1 MPQGMTAA
9 HVAGKIVE
17 GIGAQATVLAST
29 DF

>member
-1 MPQGMTAA
+1 MTQGMTAE

-17 GIGAQATVLAST
+17 GISAQATVLAST